1 MLILKERTADI
12 NRVIPII
19 VEGTHDVDT
28 LRNIGF
34 IGHIIKVNRGLA
46 LNVFSEMITRNFSE
60 VILLT
65 DFDRKGK
72 LIMQRLTDLL
82 ISYGCR
88 VNREF
93 WEFIQKNYNI
103 KSVEDLPWLLDNVV
117 LNSEVS
123 GRKEY

>member
-1 MLILKERTADI
+1 
-12 NRVIPII
+12 
-19 VEGTHDVDT
+19 VDT